1 MLAREESEVSI
12 LERLGFGADE
22 RVVVVHVDDLG
33 MSRAANAG
41 GVRALDDAAT
51 CGSIMVPCP
60 GFEEIAGIAH
70 ERRDL
75 DLGVHLTLN
84 CEYAGYRWG
93 PVCKDAR
100 SLMARDGGMWETTRE
115 TVENATAED
124 VEREMRAQVERA
136 LAAGIDVTHVDAHMG
151 TAFNLKFVDSY
162 FRVAR
167 DYRLPA
173 FVPRLRARDLPSHGL
188 PDRLADYARRID
200 DAEAAGFPIFDHFCA
215 DSLQFAPGTGLSHN
229 QTRLDRLGSG
239 LSYLI
244 THCAEGGA
252 ELEAITRDWQQR
264 DEEHRIYS
272 DGTMRGALESRR
284 MRTIGMRR
292 LRDVMRAS

>member
-1 MLAREESEVSI
+1 MLAREEREVSV
-12 LERLGFGADE
+12 LERLGFAADE

-41 GVRALDDAAT
+41 GVRALAGAAT

-60 GFEEIAGIAH
+60 GFDEIARIARGRP
-70 ERRDL
+70 EL

-84 CEYAGYRWG
+84 CEYAGYRWP
-93 PVCKDAR
+93 PVCKEAR
-100 SLMARDGGMWETTRE
+100 TLVARDGGMWETSRE
-115 TVENATAED
+115 TVENATPGD
-124 VEREMRAQVERA
+124 VELEMRAQIDRA

-151 TAFNLKFVDSY
+151 TAFDLKFVDSY
-162 FRVAR
+162 FRLAHE
-167 DYRLPA
+167 YRLPA
-173 FVPRLRARDLPSHGL
+173 FVPRLRARDLPTHGL

-200 DAEAAGFPIFDHFCA
+200 AAEASGLPIFDHFDA
-215 DSLQFAPGTGLSHN
+215 DSLEFPPGTGLAHN
-229 QTRLDRLGSG
+229 ETRLGRLGPG

-252 ELEAITRDWQQR
+252 ELESITRDWRQR

-272 DGTMRGALESRR
+272 DGSMRAALESRG
-284 MRTIGMRR
+284 MRTIGMRA
-292 LRDVMRAS
+292 LRELVRAG